1 MGLSIDKEEFEDQ
14 DFVQFAQR
22 LQQSLTILHDLLSRP
37 GFGEGPLTLGAELE
51 LPIIDKAGHAF
62 PINRSLLAQC
72 TDSSLQLELDRF
84 NIEYNTAPLD
94 MRGFPFT
101 TLQAQL
107 TDAIIKINSL
117 AAAEG
122 GRVVPVGILPTLTEA
137 DLQSQALTDLPR
149 YRALSTALR
158 HQRHA
163 PFQVRI
169 DGKESLTMTCN
180 DVTLEG
186 ANTSFQLHLRV
197 RPQEFANLY
206 NIAQLVTPI
215 AVGVAANSPIFVGH
229 QLWDETRIALFKQAI
244 DYRPPQEKDWAQPA
258 RVSYGN
264 GWVREG
270 AYELFAEAVGLFPPL
285 LPYMNDCSPMESH
298 QRGELPALEE
308 LRLHQGTVWRWN
320 RAVYDPAAGGHL
332 RVELRALPAG
342 PTPIDMAA
350 NTAFLFG
357 MILGLQSQVQH
368 ILPIFPFDYT
378 HRNFYR
384 AAQVGLDAQLLWPSP
399 VPPSPREI
407 PLRELARTMLPVA
420 KQGLCDAG
428 VKELEA
434 EHMLGVI
441 QQRLDTG
448 INGAT
453 WQRDKLNQLEQRLP
467 RTEALTA
474 MLEQY
479 LIHSNEGRPVTE
491 WSHKS

>member
-1 MGLSIDKEEFEDQ
+1 MGLSIDKEKFEDQ
-14 DFVQFAQR
+14 DYAQFAAR
-22 LQQSLTILHDLLSRP
+22 LQQSLTILHELLSRP
-37 GFGEGPLTLGAELE
+37 GFGEGPLTVGAELE

-62 PINRSLLAQC
+62 PINQSLLAQC

-84 NIEYNTAPLD
+84 NIEYNATPLD
-94 MRGFPFT
+94 LAGCPFT
-101 TLQAQL
+101 NLQHQL
-107 TDAIIKINSL
+107 TQAIANINNL

-122 GRVVPVGILPTLTEA
+122 GRVVPIGILPTLTEA
-137 DLQSQALTDLPR
+137 DLQSKALTDLPR
-149 YRALSTALR
+149 YRALSWALR
-158 HQRHA
+158 HHRHA
-163 PFQVRI
+163 PFHVRI
-169 DGKESLTMTCN
+169 DGKEPLTMTCN
-180 DVTLEG
+180 DVTMEG

-197 RPQEFANLY
+197 QPQDFANLY

-244 DYRPPQEKDWAQPA
+244 DYRPPHEKDWSQPA

-264 GWVREG
+264 GWVRDG

-285 LPYMNDCSPMESH
+285 LPYMSDCSPMESY

-320 RAVYDPAAGGHL
+320 RAIYDPASGGHL
-332 RVELRALPAG
+332 RIELRALPAG

-350 NTAFLFG
+350 NAAFLIG
-357 MILGLQSQVQH
+357 MVLGLRSQIQH
-368 ILPIFPFDYT
+368 MLPIFPFDYT

-384 AAQVGLDAQLLWPSP
+384 AAQVGLNAELLWPSES
-399 VPPSPREI
+399 PPSPCEI
-407 PLRELARTMLPVA
+407 PLRELARTMLPIA
-420 KQGLCDAG
+420 KQGLSEAG
-428 VKELEA
+428 VTEQES
-434 EHMLGVI
+434 ETMLGII

-453 WQRDKLNQLEQRLP
+453 WQRDSLNQFEQRLP
-467 RTEALTA
+467 RPEALTA

-479 LIHSNEGRPVTE
+479 LIHSNECRPVTE
-491 WSHKS
+491 WGRPQ